1 MHEANAIAAEDMPI
15 IPMPHKTLNKVTSNK
30 FINIKVNAARIPE
43 LQNATPAQ

>member
-15 IPMPHKTLNKVTSNK
+15 IPMLHKTLNKVTSNK
-30 FINIKVNAARIPE
+30 FTNIKVNASRIPE